1 MLVPGLYKTLS
12 VSRKEQKIS
21 AMVELDKGH
30 RIYEGHFPGQPVLPG
45 VLQVQII
52 REILEEQLKTGIILE
67 SASNIKFM
75 KMIDPGRDDVLEI
88 HIEIQSKEDRHLNIR
103 AEIRKEKTVFF
114 IFRGMFRV
122 L

>member
-1 MLVPGLYKTLS
+1 MLVPGLYETLS
-12 VSRKEQKIS
+12 ASRKEQKIS
-21 AMVELDKGH
+21 AMVELDKSH

-52 REILEEQLKTGIILE
+52 REILEEQLKTGVILE

-75 KMIDPGRDDVLEI
+75 SMIDPGRDNVLEI
-88 HIEIQSKEDRHLNIR
+88 HIEIQSEEDRQINIR

-114 IFRGMFRV
+114 IFKGMFRV